1 MCEKYFEQ
9 FIRFITFQAVKT
21 GHEARVEIEHF
32 VAGDWVCRH
41 ERVQGLDGAL
51 AGSGVPVVED
61 RVVDVLFVWD

>member
-1 MCEKYFEQ
+1 MCKEQLEQ
-9 FIRFITFQAVKT
+9 FIRFVALQAVKT
-21 GHEARVEIEHF
+21 CHEARVQIEHF

-41 ERVQGLDGAL
+41 KRVQGLDGAL